1 MIYPD
6 LLQCGLRY
14 KMLHKQVQ
22 DVYNIGF
29 NEFMPMYGRFL
40 NLEKKQGSSFRPEPC
55 KTYLFVSF
63 ALIVLFV

>member
-40 NLEKKQGSSFRPEPC
+40 NLEKKGIIDP
-55 KTYLFVSF
+55 T
-63 ALIVLFV
+63 